1 MQFVC
6 NFLNVLLLYDILIE
20 MSFNSYVSDSDRP
33 SKTLDKMKLQRFML
47 SLPSFDNQ
55 RLIFHAARQTLRK
68 AEMARVAVREWLN
81 QHDCE
86 LEEWKTKK
94 ASELGISIS
103 RLEQKLLAAAQ
114 PQTITSQEDENPNSE
129 EDSV

>member
-6 NFLNVLLLYDILIE
+6 NFSNVFLLYDILIE

-33 SKTLDKMKLQRFML
+33 PKTQDKMKLQRFML

-55 RLIFHAARQTLRK
+55 RLIFHSARQTLRK

-86 LEEWKTKK
+86 LEEWKSKK

-103 RLEQKLLAAAQ
+103 RLEQKLLDAAQ
-114 PQTITSQEDENPNSE
+114 HQVITNKGNNNPDSE

>member
-1 MQFVC
+1 M
-6 NFLNVLLLYDILIE
+6 LYDILIE
-20 MSFNSYVSDSDRP
+20 MSFNSYVSDSNRP
-33 SKTLDKMKLQRFML
+33 PKTLDKMKLQRFML

-103 RLEQKLLAAAQ
+103 RLEQKLLATAQ
-114 PQTITSQEDENPNSE
+114 HQSITNKENDNPNSE
-129 EDSV
+129 EDS

>member
-1 MQFVC
+1 
-6 NFLNVLLLYDILIE
+6 
-20 MSFNSYVSDSDRP
+20 
-33 SKTLDKMKLQRFML
+33 ML

-55 RLIFHAARQTLRK
+55 RLIFHSARQTLRK

-86 LEEWKTKK
+86 LEEWKSKK

-103 RLEQKLLAAAQ
+103 RLEQKLLDAAQ
-114 PQTITSQEDENPNSE
+114 HQVITNKGNNNPDSE

>member
-1 MQFVC
+1 MQFAC
-6 NFLNVLLLYDILIE
+6 NFSNVFLLYDILIE

-33 SKTLDKMKLQRFML
+33 PKTQDKMKLQRFML

-55 RLIFHAARQTLRK
+55 RLIFHSARQTLRK

-86 LEEWKTKK
+86 LEEWKSKK

-103 RLEQKLLAAAQ
+103 RLEQKLLDAAQ
-114 PQTITSQEDENPNSE
+114 HQVITNKGNNNPDSE